1 MNRRT
6 LKQLST
12 LAIGLCLWFAAA
24 TPVTGQVRRDV
35 VESLRGD
42 LKADRKA
49 VIAEE
54 MKFTDQE
61 SEAFWPIYRSYRAE
75 VEKVTDRIVKL
86 VFEYADLYPEVPD
99 PKANEMLRE
108 YAKVEAD
115 LLAVKRK
122 YFKKMGKVLPAAK
135 VFRFAQL
142 DNRFDLGT
150 RLALAVWL
158 PMLPAEAAQ
167 GAKNGEQ

>member
-1 MNRRT
+1 MNRRN
-6 LKQLST
+6 LKQFTGVAMAL
-12 LAIGLCLWFAAA
+12 GLWFAAA
-24 TPVTGQVRRDV
+24 TAATGQVRRDM
-35 VESLRGD
+35 VETLRGD

-61 SEAFWPIYRSYRAE
+61 SEAFWPIYRSYRVE

-86 VFEYADLYPEVPD
+86 VFEYSDLYPDVPD
-99 PKANEMLRE
+99 SRAKEMLTE
-108 YAKVEAD
+108 YANVEAD
-115 LLAVKRK
+115 LLSVKRK
-122 YFKKMGKVLPAAK
+122 YFKKLGKVLPASK

-150 RLALAVWL
+150 RVALAAWL
-158 PMLPAEAAQ
+158 PILPAEQTQEANEAR
-167 GAKNGEQ
+167 